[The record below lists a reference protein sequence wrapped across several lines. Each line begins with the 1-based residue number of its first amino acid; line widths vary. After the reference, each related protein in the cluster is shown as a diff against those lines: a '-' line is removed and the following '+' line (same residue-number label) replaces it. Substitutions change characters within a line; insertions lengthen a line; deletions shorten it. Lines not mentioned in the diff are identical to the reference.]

1 MKLLQ
6 KIKDK
11 IEDRITNSASNLWIY
26 NSILMIEIVALTCL
40 VSLEFIMGY
49 EQDGIFV
56 MAALWVYLIVIAV
69 LINVFPDRIQLFYAL
84 IVAPVNFIVFPYMF
98 LWADGGGIES
108 GMPVWLTFGILL
120 VCIMT
125 SGIYFRILLVLTV
138 IVDISIILYGYFHQE
153 AFQYIDNDIYYYQ
166 DNLIAMLMVAG
177 TIGLILKYQ
186 KYIEQKQKERI
197 ERAVIEAEQEKLNAE
212 REKVNAEKAN
222 VAKTN
227 FLANMSHDIRTPMN
241 AIVGMTDIAKY
252 SIDEKICL
260 SDNKEKVQDCLNKIS
275 ASSTQLLNLLNN
287 ILDMSE
293 IEMDMLKLKESQFNM
308 TELLDNIQIVLAQ
321 MAKGR
326 KVEFVMTCDI
336 GHANLLGDAV
346 RLRQVLMNII
356 SNGIKYTGAFG
367 KVVVTIREDMD
378 SGDSEHAY
386 FDVAVEDT
394 GVGMTKDFIDNY
406 IFKPFERAEDR
417 RVQKVEGSGIGMSIT
432 KSIIDA
438 MGATLRI
445 ESTVGEGSKFFV
457 RMCFKKDKEV
467 QRNFVQEDGLS
478 ILDATG
484 KNILVVEDNDTNME
498 IIKAILERTHA
509 HVTCAWDA
517 EEAIDI
523 ISKSKEGRFD
533 LILMDIQMPG
543 MDGYSA
549 ARAIR
554 NMDRKDAVTV
564 PIMAMTANAFAQ
576 DVEKALNAGMNAHI
590 AKPIDVDELF
600 QKMYHFLYTV

>member
-1 MKLLQ
+1 MLQ
-6 KIKDK
+6 KLKNS
-11 IEDRITNSASNLWIY
+11 IERHIANTESKLWIY
-26 NSILMIEIVALTCL
+26 NTILLIEIVALTGL
-40 VSLEFIMGY
+40 VSIEFLMGY
-49 EQDGIFV
+49 EQDGLFV
-56 MAALWVYLIVIAV
+56 MVVLWIYLIVIAA
-69 LINVFPDRIQLFYAL
+69 LINMFPDKIRLFYAL
-84 IVAPVNFIVFPYMF
+84 IVAPVNLIVFPFLF
-98 LWADGGGIES
+98 LWAEGGGIES

-138 IVDISIILYGYFHQE
+138 VMDVAIILYGYSHQDT
-153 AFQYIDNDIYYYQ
+153 FKYIDNDRYYYF
-166 DNLIAMLMVAG
+166 DNMIAILVVAG

-186 KYIEQKQKERI
+186 KYVEKKQTQRI
-197 ERAVIEAEQEKLNAE
+197 EKAVIEAEQEKHNAE
-212 REKVNAEKAN
+212 RAN

-252 SIDEKICL
+252 NID
-260 SDNKEKVQDCLNKIS
+260 DKEKVQDCLDKIT

-293 IEMDMLKLKESQFNM
+293 IEMEMLKLKESQFSM
-308 TELLDNIQIVLAQ
+308 TELAENIQIVLAQ
-321 MAKGR
+321 MARGR
-326 KVEFVMTCDI
+326 KVEFEMTCDVE
-336 GHANLLGDAV
+336 HTNLLGDAV

-367 KVVVTIREDMD
+367 RVNVTIREDLE
-378 SGDSEHAY
+378 SGDDDYAF
-386 FDVAVEDT
+386 FDVVVEDT
-394 GVGMTKDFIDNY
+394 GVGMSQDFIDHS

-438 MGATLRI
+438 MGADLRI

-457 RMCFKKDKEV
+457 RMRFKRDKEV
-467 QRNFVQEDGLS
+467 QKNFRQEDGIS

-543 MDGYSA
+543 MDGYCA

-554 NMDRKDAVTV
+554 SMDRRDSMTV
-564 PIMAMTANAFAQ
+564 PIIAMTANAFAQ

-600 QKMYHFLYTV
+600 QKMYHFLYTS

>member
-252 SIDEKICL
+252 SID
-260 SDNKEKVQDCLNKIS
+260 DKEKVQDCLNKIS

-308 TELLDNIQIVLAQ
+308 TELLDNIRIVLAQ

-576 DVEKALNAGMNAHI
+576 DVEKALNVGMNAHI

>member
-1 MKLLQ
+1 MKMLQ
-6 KIKDK
+6 KIKDR
-11 IEDRITNSASNLWIY
+11 IEERIASTESKLWIY
-26 NSILMIEIVALTCL
+26 NTILLIEIVALTGL
-40 VSLEFIMGY
+40 VSIEFLMGY
-49 EQDGIFV
+49 EQDGLFV
-56 MAALWVYLIVIAV
+56 MAALWVYLIVIVV
-69 LINVFPDRIQLFYAL
+69 LVNVFPDKIQLFYAL
-84 IVAPVNFIVFPYMF
+84 IVAPVNFIVFPFMF
-98 LWADGGGIES
+98 LWAEGGGIES

-138 IVDISIILYGYFHQE
+138 IIDVSVILYGYFHQDT
-153 AFQYIDNDIYYYQ
+153 FKYIDNDMYYYQ
-166 DNLIAMLMVAG
+166 DNLIAILVVGA

-186 KYIEQKQKERI
+186 RYVEGKQKERI
-197 ERAVIEAEQEKLNAE
+197 ERAVIAAEQEKRNAE
-212 REKVNAEKAN
+212 REQLNAEKAN
-222 VAKTN
+222 AAKTN
-227 FLANMSHDIRTPMN
+227 FLASMSHDIRTPMN

-252 SIDEKICL
+252 NID
-260 SDNKEKVQDCLNKIS
+260 DKEKVQDCLDKITS
-275 ASSTQLLNLLNN
+275 SSTQLLNLLNN

-293 IEMDMLKLKESQFNM
+293 IEMDMLKLKESPFNM
-308 TELLDNIQIVLAQ
+308 TELADNIQVVLAQ

-326 KVEFVMTCDI
+326 KVEFEMTCDVK
-336 GHANLLGDAV
+336 HANLLGDAV

-356 SNGIKYTGAFG
+356 SNGIKYTEAFG
-367 KVVVTIREDMD
+367 KVRVSISE
-378 SGDSEHAY
+378 DSEGGDGDFAF
-386 FDVAVEDT
+386 FDIVVEDT
-394 GVGMTKDFIDNY
+394 GVGMTQEFIDHY
-406 IFKPFERAEDR
+406 IFKPFERAGDR
-417 RVQKVEGSGIGMSIT
+417 RVQKVEGSGIGMNIT

-438 MGATLRI
+438 MGADIKI
-445 ESTVGEGSKFFV
+445 ESSVGKGSSFFV
-457 RMCFKKDKEV
+457 RMRFKKDQEV

-478 ILDATG
+478 ILNATG

-523 ISKSKEGRFD
+523 VSSSNEGRFD

-554 NMDRKDAVTV
+554 GMDRKDVMTV
-564 PIMAMTANAFAQ
+564 PIVAMTANAFAQ

-600 QKMYHFLYTV
+600 QKMYHFLYAN

>member
-1 MKLLQ
+1 MLQ
-6 KIKDK
+6 KLKNS
-11 IEDRITNSASNLWIY
+11 IERHIANTESKLWIY
-26 NSILMIEIVALTCL
+26 NTILLIEIVALTGL
-40 VSLEFIMGY
+40 VSIEFLMGY
-49 EQDGIFV
+49 EQDGLFV
-56 MAALWVYLIVIAV
+56 MVVLWIYLIVIAA
-69 LINVFPDRIQLFYAL
+69 LINMFPDKIQLFYAL
-84 IVAPVNFIVFPYMF
+84 IVAPVNLIVFPFLF
-98 LWADGGGIES
+98 LWAEGGGIES

-138 IVDISIILYGYFHQE
+138 VMDVAIILYGYSHQDT
-153 AFQYIDNDIYYYQ
+153 FKYIDNERYYYF
-166 DNLIAMLMVAG
+166 DNMIAILVVAG

-186 KYIEQKQKERI
+186 KYVEKKQTQRI
-197 ERAVIEAEQEKLNAE
+197 EKAVIEAEQEKHNAE
-212 REKVNAEKAN
+212 RAN

-252 SIDEKICL
+252 NID
-260 SDNKEKVQDCLNKIS
+260 DKEKVQDCLDKIT

-293 IEMDMLKLKESQFNM
+293 IEMEMLKLKESQFSM
-308 TELLDNIQIVLAQ
+308 TELAENIQIVLAQ
-321 MAKGR
+321 MARGR
-326 KVEFVMTCDI
+326 KVEFEMTCDVE
-336 GHANLLGDAV
+336 HTNLLGDAV

-367 KVVVTIREDMD
+367 RVNVTIREDLE
-378 SGDSEHAY
+378 SGDDDYAF
-386 FDVAVEDT
+386 FDVVVEDT
-394 GVGMTKDFIDNY
+394 GVGMSQDFIDHS

-438 MGATLRI
+438 MGADLRI

-457 RMCFKKDKEV
+457 RMRFKRDKEV
-467 QRNFVQEDGLS
+467 QKNFRQEDGIS

-543 MDGYSA
+543 MDGYCA

-554 NMDRKDAVTV
+554 SMDRRDSMTV
-564 PIMAMTANAFAQ
+564 PIIAMTANAFAQ

-600 QKMYHFLYTV
+600 QKMYHFLYTS

>member
-252 SIDEKICL
+252 SID
-260 SDNKEKVQDCLNKIS
+260 DKEKVQDCLNKIS

-564 PIMAMTANAFAQ
+564 PIMAMTANVFAQ